1 MREKRLRKS
10 KRDPEFVYEI
20 PGQKKSKKLPKKL
33 TVQNPA
39 RSLSPPN
46 NQVENLQMSQP
57 PSLNPS
63 QKANLSSPIPKV
75 TNQVNSAIEKVT
87 ENSENESNSD
97 SENNQVESDPEVNKA
112 IDTLY
117 NSFGSAASMSAGIQK
132 FVRRKRSLSLH
143 KQRKTVIKT

>member
-1 MREKRLRKS
+1 M
-10 KRDPEFVYEI
+10 YEI

-57 PSLNPS
+57 PSPNPS
-63 QKANLSSPIPKV
+63 QKANLSSPIPEV
-75 TNQVNSAIEKVT
+75 TNQVNSVT
-87 ENSENESNSD
+87 ENVAENSESQSNSD
-97 SENNQVESDPEVNKA
+97 SSDKNDGDSDPEVNKA
-112 IDTLY
+112 IDTMY

-143 KQRKTVIKT
+143 KQRKL